1 MRDVIEHV
9 LKKRPRRGKEKIV
22 VLRKVKR
29 KSFAL
34 SIAYPGKLS
43 YFTRKKGPTLR
54 PYYNTFGFQF
64 INGLEIDHQFYS
76 GH

>member
-1 MRDVIEHV
+1 MGNLRDVIEHV

-34 SIAYPGKLS
+34 SIAAYPGNYHLGMKLVS
-43 YFTRKKGPTLR
+43 
-54 PYYNTFGFQF
+54 
-64 INGLEIDHQFYS
+64 
-76 GH
+76 

>member
-1 MRDVIEHV
+1 MGKLRDVIEHV

-43 YFTRKKGPTLR
+43 YFTRKKLR
-54 PYYNTFGFQF
+54 RLGHIT
-64 INGLEIDHQFYS
+64 INLDFRL
-76 GH
+76 